1 MNARHIVILLCALV
15 GCDAS
20 TPPETPKPSEAAQPA
35 KRQAAETPPPALVL
49 RPREEVFPT
58 AGVGLIPPPSWSAE
72 AEMPLTG
79 FLARWLPDGAG
90 DDDWS
95 QFTVEV
101 SAARGQTTK
110 RLAEPFI
117 AKGYESTSITIDG
130 LPAVRLALPGAHQQ
144 KHDALTPRVSPI
156 YLVVRGSN
164 LYRILFILERDDQ
177 LTLADEVAANW
188 RWQPETPAAE
198 ALELGP
204 PQPVLGGAL
213 SMRLPKSA
221 RRAPDEGDPV
231 TSAVYIVYDFLA
243 HQDALVIGLEL
254 REITAERTNTDEAFA
269 YAAEVEEHTKLS
281 DLLVIKPLPENDQVW
296 ASAPLVGKF
305 EVPGPTGAPR
315 EVERVSQFALWRVG
329 PTKLLR
335 LQFVVNREVVSTD
348 EQLAKAAAA
357 IDELL
362 PSLGR

>member
-1 MNARHIVILLCALV
+1 MLLLAV
-15 GCDAS
+15 GCAEPTT
-20 TPPETPKPSEAAQPA
+20 TPTPAPSNAPANKP
-35 KRQAAETPPPALVL
+35 QAAETSPPAPAL

-58 AGVGLIPPPSWSAE
+58 AGVGLIPPATWSAE
-72 AEMPLTG
+72 SESPLTG
-79 FLARWLPDGAG
+79 FLARWLPDSAG

-110 RLAEPFI
+110 RFAEPLI
-117 AKGYESTSITIDG
+117 AKGYESTAITIDG

-144 KHDALTPRVSPI
+144 QHDAQTPRVSPI

-164 LYRILFILERDDQ
+164 LYRMLFILEQDDQ
-177 LTLADEVAANW
+177 VTLADEVAANW
-188 RWQPETPAAE
+188 RWRPETPAAE
-198 ALELGP
+198 SLELGP

-213 SMRLPKSA
+213 KMRLPKAA
-221 RRAPDEGDPV
+221 RRAPDEGDPNV
-231 TSAVYIVYDFLA
+231 SAMYIAYDFLA

-254 REITAERTNTDEAFA
+254 RDIAAERTNTDEAFA
-269 YAAEVEEHTKLS
+269 YAAEVEEHTRLN
-281 DLLVIKPLPENDQVW
+281 DLLVIKPLPEHDQVW

-315 EVERVSQFALWRVG
+315 EVERVSQFALWRVA

-335 LQFVVNREVVSTD
+335 LQFVINREVVSTD
-348 EQLAKAAAA
+348 DQLQKTAAA
-357 IDELL
+357 INELL
-362 PSLGR
+362 LLLGR